1 MSRFSQ
7 DYPQTSQHQ
16 PPRSYYDTNPDLE
29 TARYSSYEY
38 PAHARESRDMGMRR
52 QDLYDDG
59 EERDEPFDIRADFD
73 GVGPKYSEV
82 YGNGNDAA
90 R

>member
-7 DYPQTSQHQ
+7 DYPHASAHQ
-16 PPRSYYDTNPDLE
+16 QARSYYDTNPDLE
-29 TARYSSYEY
+29 TAGYSYH
-38 PAHARESRDMGMRR
+38 PRESRDMGMHRP
-52 QDLYDDG
+52 DIY
-59 EERDEPFDIRADFD
+59 EERDEPFDVRADFD

-82 YGNGNDAA
+82 YGSGQDAA